1 MNPILTA
8 GVFFTAIIA
17 GLVLAGGFQL
27 LLTSLSVATGLN
39 MLGVDAIKD
48 RDIASS
54 DEGAMKTLHKN
65 VRKISGAFG
74 FWALVTASVSLFF
87 ASMLA
92 VRLGSVYG
100 NAKGAT
106 LGIVIWALFFL
117 ATAAVE
123 SFAAY
128 SLTGS
133 LFKFAAAGLKSA
145 YAGVS
150 SVFRSSPAKEAG
162 ETAAAITRKVNEEI
176 FGSSAQKDISAK
188 IGDYI
193 SQFKPTMA
201 QNLIGG
207 VLSTA
212 EMKMVQT
219 PDWQKSFSSYL
230 QNTAKLGADK
240 VQDMGKRLKDALS
253 SPEAAA
259 EGVMQAAGVPE
270 KEAKSVRERF
280 ENYLRATGKSELN
293 PEGIKNDLRELI
305 TNPGAGFDALR
316 SRVSGIDRS
325 TITAVLSQRKDMTPE
340 EARRVV
346 DRVDQVLKE
355 ITLNAQNARTELQS
369 RVRAYLDSL
378 GRPELGY
385 EGIKN
390 DLQKLF
396 HDPKAGLEDLI
407 DHAKSINRDS
417 IKALVASRKDIS
429 PEQAERIISS
439 VEAARDNFI
448 GKVRQAKEEAQ
459 RRIQQAGQ
467 TVLDQADEVRQT
479 AATAAWWMCA
489 AAIVSGLAA
498 ALGGMA
504 GAL

>member
-1 MNPILTA
+1 MNPIMTA

-17 GLVLAGGFQL
+17 GLILAGGFQL

-39 MLGVDAIKD
+39 MLGGNAVKQGDSTRTDA
-48 RDIASS
+48 
-54 DEGAMKTLHKN
+54 GAMQTMHRN

-92 VRLGSVYG
+92 VRLGAVYG
-100 NAKGAT
+100 NATGAT

-123 SFAAY
+123 SFTAY

-145 YAGVS
+145 YAGIS
-150 SVFRSSPAKEAG
+150 SVFKSSPAKEAG
-162 ETAAAITRKVNEEI
+162 ESAAAITRKVNEEI
-176 FGSSAQKDISAK
+176 FGSSAQKDITAK
-188 IGDYI
+188 ISGYI
-193 SQFKPTMA
+193 NQLRPNAA
-201 QNLIGG
+201 QNLIGS
-207 VLSTA
+207 VLSAA
-212 EMKMVQT
+212 EMKIVQT
-219 PDWQKSFSSYL
+219 PDWQRSFSAYL
-230 QNTAKLGADK
+230 QNTAKLGAEK
-240 VQDMGKRLKDALS
+240 VQDLNKRLKDALS
-253 SPEAAA
+253 GAETAA
-259 EGVMQAAGVPE
+259 EGVMPGAGVPE

-355 ITLNAQNARTELQS
+355 ITQNAQHAKTELLS

-390 DLQKLF
+390 DLQTLF
-396 HDPKAGLEDLI
+396 HDPKAGLEELLE
-407 DHAKSINRDS
+407 HARAINRDS

-459 RRIQQAGQ
+459 RRMQEAGRA
-467 TVLDQADEVRQT
+467 VLEQADEVRQT

-489 AAIVSGLAA
+489 AAVVSGLAA